1 MSELR
6 AHRATTPPRGADRAQ
21 RGRATSRSRTTEV
34 QHTCPTPTSAR
45 AGIGWPAGSW
55 ERTKPA
61 CRPGSSIP
69 GELFPGR
76 HSNRTEIAAE
86 TPIFHD
92 LTLRWPTHGR
102 SRTVPSGRIPAPR
115 TDPLTEFRRNPLT
128 APIPVQV
135 NAEPQLPL
143 GPQTRRAMPA
153 GTPAMTLVTS
163 TGAHALPEQPRRHG
177 RHHRPGR

>member
-1 MSELR
+1 MSDTDLSPSWYR
-6 AHRATTPPRGADRAQ
+6 LASRLLGADEA
-21 RGRATSRSRTTEV
+21 SLS
-34 QHTCPTPTSAR
+34 S
-45 AGIGWPAGSW
+45 
-55 ERTKPA
+55 
-61 CRPGSSIP
+61 GSSIP

-135 NAEPQLPL
+135 NTEPQLPL